1 MQSKRW
7 LHICMAVIFAL
18 SGMALADKHGHG
30 KHHDDD
36 DNDDD
41 QGRHYYSEHDR
52 DQMRG
57 WYRDHDDRLPPGLA
71 KRDELPPGLE
81 KQLRVRATLPTGL
94 RMKMMPCPEELE
106 QRLPPAP
113 QGYQHFVIGG
123 HVALVNPSTYL
134 VLDIF
139 HFER

>member
-1 MQSKRW
+1 MRSKRW

-57 WYRDHDDRLPPGLA
+57 WYRDHDDRLPRGLA

-81 KQLRVRATLPTGL
+81 KQLRVRGTLPPGL
-94 RMKMMPCPEELE
+94 REKMMPCPEELE